1 MFTDIGFGGWE
12 RGTRRGKRKGRREG
26 EGGERRGGRGKE
38 QEKGTA
44 RNKRTDSDSLNRIV
58 GKMSGHQMQGFSFD
72 LLVVRLRTYIMDSGL
87 AYDDEIVYLG
97 QSRSIC

>member
-1 MFTDIGFGGWE
+1 
-12 RGTRRGKRKGRREG
+12 
-26 EGGERRGGRGKE
+26 
-38 QEKGTA
+38 
-44 RNKRTDSDSLNRIV
+44 
-58 GKMSGHQMQGFSFD
+58 MSGHQMQGFSFD